1 MRKKVLLAALSALA
15 LAACVN
21 DETIEMNPG
30 NALVFRASTENST
43 RATVTT
49 SNTIQDFKVWGYYRK
64 SDNADYT
71 SFMEEQVVSKAGNE
85 WVYSPV
91 RFWPTWGE
99 VDFYSVSPADVT
111 TNITKDAQQIVNYT
125 VNTDPAQQIDLL
137 YAVNMGCDDRNSKNG
152 IPVNFRHALSQ
163 VVFKAKTINPN
174 IEVQIESITLND
186 IMGKGTFTFPKK
198 TTTAITQSNTY
209 EDAAEDKTFGT
220 WTLSTNAIDLQHP
233 TIKFDTKT
241 VPTDGTTIDLT
252 SVADGT
258 AMLLMPQVLAEN
270 NYTYDNGGNSE
281 TYSESPSLSI
291 RCKIYN
297 ISGEDKVQVFG
308 SYDNSNTLRNIP
320 FEGTWQQGRKYTYTL
335 IFGEEL
341 GDLEKVNFT
350 TSVDEF
356 QSPLNENT
364 NIQQQL
370 KGVNMDADVTTY
382 GGGNCFVIPKSE
394 TETIRYYFDPTKE
407 GQSDDLV
414 GTTVKASDHARKAML
429 MHENTEGMLTDIAYY
444 PEEQKIAFNIEKG
457 KTGNAIVAITDGVDN
472 VLWSWHIW
480 VTEDNSF
487 MTQTSKGEF
496 MDRNL
501 GAISKSTAEGDHEDL
516 GVYYQYGRH
525 TPALVY
531 STKSHE
537 IIPASYANTL
547 QVSHKFIKSRQV
559 YWMLS
564 SAEVGDE
571 DLWSK
576 TNQAKYS
583 PAPKGWKVAS
593 TDDLVDSFA
602 DAAKNK
608 KLETVKDENEKV
620 LHMIIKGDNG
630 KDQVFYRNKTMFYNS
645 GNIGAQ
651 AVAPIVYFG
660 AHQYG
665 KNAEVQINEDGGNK
679 PASILANGHNL
690 RLIKE

>member
-1 MRKKVLLAALSALA
+1 MKKKVLFAALSALA

-30 NALVFRASTENST
+30 NAVGFRASTENST
-43 RATVTT
+43 RAAVTT
-49 SNTIQDFKVWGYYRK
+49 SSTLQDFKVWGYYNYN
-64 SDNADYT
+64 SEYT
-71 SFMEEQVVSKAGNE
+71 SFMEGQEVSKAGNE

-111 TNITKDAQQIVNYT
+111 TNITKDAQQILDYT
-125 VNTDPAQQIDLL
+125 VNTDPSKQIDLL

-163 VVFKAKTINPN
+163 VVFKAKTINPS
-174 IEVQIESITLND
+174 IEVEIESIKLND
-186 IMGKGTFTFPKK
+186 IMGTGTFTFPTE
-198 TTTAITQSNTY
+198 TTTAIGYPNTY
-209 EDAAEDKTFGT
+209 EEAVEDGTFGQ
-220 WTLSTNAIDLQHP
+220 WELSKDYGDLKKYTVILDQA
-233 TIKFDTKT
+233 KT
-241 VPTDGTTIDLT
+241 VPTDGSTIDLT
-252 SVADGT
+252 TTDNGVL
-258 AMLLMPQVLAEN
+258 LLMPQILAEN
-270 NYTYDNGGNSE
+270 EYTYDNGGNSE
-281 TYSESPSLSI
+281 TVSESPSLSI
-291 RCKIYN
+291 KCRIYN
-297 ISGEDKVQVFG
+297 VSGDEKVQVFG
-308 SYDNSNTLRNIP
+308 SSNNFSTLEDIP

-341 GDLEKVNFT
+341 GDLKKVNFT

-364 NIQQQL
+364 NIQQPL
-370 KGVNMDADVTTY
+370 NGVNMDADVTTY
-382 GGGNCFVIPKSE
+382 GGGNCFVIPKSD

-407 GQSDDLV
+407 GQTDDPI
-414 GTTVKASDHARKAML
+414 GTTVTPSDHARKAML
-429 MHENTEGMLTDIAYY
+429 MDENTEGMLTDIAYY

-480 VTEDNSF
+480 VTEDNAF
-487 MTQTSKGEF
+487 MTETQQGEF

-501 GAISKSTAEGDHEDL
+501 GAKSKATADGDHDDL

-531 STKSHE
+531 GTSSHE
-537 IIPASYANTL
+537 IIPARYANTL
-547 QVSHKFIKSRQV
+547 QISHKFIKSRQI

-571 DLWSK
+571 DLWSS
-576 TNQAKYS
+576 TNRAKYS

-593 TDDLVDSFA
+593 TDELANSFKN
-602 DAAKNK
+602 AARNN
-608 KLETVKDENEKV
+608 KLEVVKDDDNKV
-620 LHMIIKGDNG
+620 LHMTIKGEEG
-630 KDQVFYRNKTMFYNS
+630 KNQVFYRNKTMFYNS

-665 KNAEVQINEDGGNK
+665 KNAEVQISETGENK
-679 PASILANGHNL
+679 PASNLANGHNL

>member
-15 LAACVN
+15 LTACVN

-30 NALVFRASTENST
+30 NAVAFRPSTENST

-49 SNTIQDFKVWGYYRK
+49 SNTIQDFKVWGYYK
-64 SDNADYT
+64 KNDNTDYT
-71 SFMEEQVVSKAGNE
+71 SFMEEQVVNKAGNE

-91 RFWPTWGE
+91 RFWPTSGE

-111 TNITKDAQQIVNYT
+111 TNITKDAQQIVDYT
-125 VNTDPAQQIDLL
+125 VNTDPSKQIDLL
-137 YAVNMGCDDRNSKNG
+137 YAVNMECKKSSEGV
-152 IPVNFRHALSQ
+152 PVNFRHALSQ
-163 VVFKAKTINPN
+163 VVFKAKTANPN
-174 IEVQIESITLND
+174 IEVQIESIKLNN

-209 EDAAEDKTFGT
+209 EDAAEDETFGT
-220 WTLSTNAIDLQHP
+220 WTLSTNASDLQYP
-233 TIKFDTKT
+233 TIEFDTKT

-270 NYTYDNGGNSE
+270 NYTYDYEGGS
-281 TYSESPSLSI
+281 TTVQVSPTLSI
-291 RCKIYN
+291 SCKIYN
-297 ISGEDKVQVFG
+297 VSGEDKVQVFG
-308 SYDNSNTLRNIP
+308 SSNHFSTLRNIP

-341 GDLEKVNFT
+341 GDLKKVSFN

-364 NIQQQL
+364 NIQQPL
-370 KGVNMDADVTTY
+370 NGVDMDADVTTY
-382 GGGNCFVIPKSE
+382 GGGNCFVIPKSD

-407 GQSDDLV
+407 GQTEDLV
-414 GTTVKASDHARKAML
+414 GTIVKASDHARKAML
-429 MHENTEGMLTDIAYY
+429 MDENTEGMLTDIAYY
-444 PEEQKIAFNIEKG
+444 PKEKKIGFNIEKG

-487 MTQTSKGEF
+487 MTETKQGEF

-501 GAISKSTAEGDHEDL
+501 GAKSKATAEGDHDDL

-531 STKSHE
+531 SIGSYG

-547 QVSHKFIKSRQV
+547 KVSHKFIKSRQI
-559 YWMLS
+559 YWMLP
-564 SAEVGDE
+564 SAEVKPE
-571 DLWSK
+571 DLWSS
-576 TNQAKYS
+576 TNRDKYS
-583 PAPKGWKVAS
+583 PAPKGWRVAS

-602 DAAKNK
+602 DAKK
-608 KLETVKDENEKV
+608 YSKLETVKDNEGNV

-645 GNIGAQ
+645 GNIGPQ
-651 AVAPIVYFG
+651 SLAPIVYFG

-665 KNAEVQINEDGGNK
+665 KDAEVQISETGENK
-679 PASILANGHNL
+679 PARVLANGHNL

>member
-30 NALVFRASTENST
+30 NAVAFRPSTENST

-49 SNTIQDFKVWGYYRK
+49 SNTIQDFKVWGYYK
-64 SDNADYT
+64 KNDNTDYT
-71 SFMEEQVVSKAGNE
+71 SFMEGQEVNKAGDE

-91 RFWPTWGE
+91 RFWPTSGE
-99 VDFYSVSPADVT
+99 VDFYSVSPASVETD
-111 TNITKDAQQIVNYT
+111 ITKDAQQIVDYT
-125 VNTDPAQQIDLL
+125 VNTDPSKQIDLL
-137 YAVNMGCDDRNSKNG
+137 YAVNMGCDDNYSKDG
-152 IPVNFRHALSQ
+152 VPVNFRHALSQ
-163 VVFKAKTINPN
+163 VVFKAKTANPS
-174 IEVQIESITLND
+174 IEVEIESITLKSV
-186 IMGKGTFTFPKK
+186 MSKGTFTFPTE
-198 TTTAITQSNTY
+198 TTTAIGSFDTY
-209 EDAAEDKTFGT
+209 EEAVEDGTFGK
-220 WTLSTNAIDLQHP
+220 WELSKNFMDLQRY
-233 TIKFDTKT
+233 TVTLDQAKT
-241 VPTDGTTIDLT
+241 VPTDGRTIDLT
-252 SVADGT
+252 TTDNGV
-258 AMLLMPQVLAEN
+258 LLLLPQILAEN
-270 NYTYDNGGNSE
+270 EYTYDNGGISE
-281 TYSESPSLSI
+281 TDSESPSLSI
-291 RCKIYN
+291 RCRIYN
-297 ISGEDKVQVFG
+297 VSGEDKVQVFG
-308 SYDNSNTLRNIP
+308 SYDNFDIVRDIP

-335 IFGEEL
+335 IFGEEME
-341 GDLEKVNFT
+341 DLKKVNFEA
-350 TSVDEF
+350 SVDEF
-356 QSPLNENT
+356 QAPLNENT
-364 NIQQQL
+364 NIQQPL
-370 KGVNMDADVTTY
+370 NGIDMDADVTY
-382 GGGNCFVIPKSE
+382 GGGNCFVIPKSD

-407 GQSDDLV
+407 GQTKDLV

-429 MHENTEGMLTDIAYY
+429 MDENTEGMLTDIAYY
-444 PEEQKIAFNIEKG
+444 PKEQKIGFNIEKG

-501 GAISKSTAEGDHEDL
+501 GAKSKATADGDHEDL

-531 STKSHE
+531 GTSSHE
-537 IIPASYANTL
+537 IIPARYANTL
-547 QVSHKFIKSRQV
+547 QISHKFIKSRQI

-571 DLWSK
+571 DLWSS
-576 TNQAKYS
+576 TNRAKYS
-583 PAPKGWKVAS
+583 PAPKGWRVAS

-602 DAAKNK
+602 EAKKNS
-608 KLETVKDENEKV
+608 KLETVEDENGKV
-620 LHMIIKGDNG
+620 LHMIIKGDEG

-665 KNAEVQINEDGGNK
+665 KNAEVQISETGENK
-679 PASILANGHNL
+679 PASVLANGHNL

>member
-15 LAACVN
+15 LTACVD

-30 NALVFRASTENST
+30 NAVAFRPSTENST

-49 SNTIQDFKVWGYYRK
+49 SNTIQDFKVWGYYK
-64 SDNADYT
+64 KNNNSAYT
-71 SFMEEQVVSKAGNE
+71 SFMEGQVVSKAGDE

-91 RFWPTWGE
+91 RFWPTGGE
-99 VDFYSVSPADVT
+99 VDFYSVSPTSVA
-111 TNITKDAQQIVNYT
+111 TNITKETQQITDYT
-125 VNTDPAQQIDLL
+125 VNTDPAKQIDLL

-186 IMGKGTFTFPKK
+186 IMGKGTFTFPTE
-198 TTTAITQSNTY
+198 TTKAITQSNTY
-209 EDAAEDKTFGT
+209 EDAAEDETFGT
-220 WTLSTNAIDLQHP
+220 WTLSTNASDLQDP

-252 SVADGT
+252 SVDDGT

-291 RCKIYN
+291 KCKIYN
-297 ISGEDKVQVFG
+297 ISDGDKVQVFG

-341 GDLEKVNFT
+341 GDLEKVSFN

-370 KGVNMDADVTTY
+370 EGIDMNQNEVY

-407 GQSDDLV
+407 GQTEDLV

-429 MHENTEGMLTDIAYY
+429 MHENTKGMLTDIAYY

-487 MTQTSKGEF
+487 MTETASGEF

-501 GAISKSTAEGDHEDL
+501 GAISKATTEGDHEDL

-531 STKSHE
+531 STQSYE
-537 IIPASYANTL
+537 IMPASYAGTL
-547 QVSHKFIKSRQV
+547 QVSHKFIKTGQV
-559 YWMLS
+559 YWMLP
-564 SAEVGDE
+564 SAEVEPE
-571 DLWSK
+571 DLWSS
-576 TNQAKYS
+576 TNRAKYS

-593 TDDLVDSFA
+593 TDELANSFKN
-602 DAAKNK
+602 AAKNK
-608 KLETVKDENEKV
+608 KLETVKDESGKV
-620 LHMIIKGDNG
+620 LHMIIKGDED
-630 KDQVFYRNKTMFYNS
+630 KEQVFYRNKTMFYNS

-660 AHQYG
+660 AHQNG